1 MSKPRAASISIGEL
15 GKKAGVSPDTL
26 RHYEKNGVLPAP
38 ERSSNGYRL
47 YPESALER
55 VTLIRR
61 ALSVGFTLKELS
73 RILGERDRGGAP
85 CRGVRAL
92 AGEKLADVDRRL
104 VELQAVREELHRLV
118 EEWDARLSAT
128 PEGKRA
134 GLLESLAGHAGKSVR
149 NRKPLRPK
157 ADSGRTI

>member
-1 MSKPRAASISIGEL
+1 MSIGAL
-15 GKKAGVSPDTL
+15 AKKAGVSPDTL
-26 RHYEKNGVLPAP
+26 RHYERNGVLPAP
-38 ERSSNGYRL
+38 ERSSNGYRVF
-47 YPESALER
+47 PESALVR

-92 AGEKLADVDRRL
+92 AGEKLADVERRL

-128 PEGKRA
+128 PAEKRA
-134 GLLESLAGHAGKSVR
+134 GLLESLAKHPGKSIR
-149 NRKPLRPK
+149 NHKPLRPK
-157 ADSGRTI
+157 TDSRRTP